1 MQTVASR
8 DGGGGGGLYI
18 APLPNIPWK
27 CTPIP
32 RNFTPPLL
40 SLPVNGALE
49 YLRCP
54 QPLKK
59 SLLCLSFDAC
69 PHLQRHA
76 FVPYAELYALHI
88 LSSSIGGFL

>member
-1 MQTVASR
+1 MHHFLTSP
-8 DGGGGGGLYI
+8 GN
-18 APLPNIPWK
+18 APS
-27 CTPIP
+27 TPP
-32 RNFTPPLL
+32 PPPAENFTPPLL
-40 SLPVNGALE
+40 SLPVNGALK

-88 LSSSIGGFL
+88 LSRSIGGFL